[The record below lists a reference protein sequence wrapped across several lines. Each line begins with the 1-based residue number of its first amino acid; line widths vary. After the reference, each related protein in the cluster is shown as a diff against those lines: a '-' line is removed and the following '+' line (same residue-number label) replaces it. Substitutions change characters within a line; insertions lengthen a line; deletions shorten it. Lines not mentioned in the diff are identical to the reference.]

1 MNHLPIDFLLVED
14 SRHDIVAFKRAW
26 DENEIAN
33 RLTIVHDGVE
43 CLDYL
48 LARGRFEDRAGAPL
62 PGVILL
68 NNRMPKMDGLAVLKS
83 IRSQPGLTA
92 IPVIVFTAAES
103 DTKERQSY
111 RLGANAYMVK
121 PLHYADLSR
130 MVRRINAFWELVEVP
145 EVSS

>member
-1 MNHLPIDFLLVED
+1 MNDLPIDFLLVED
-14 SRHDIVAFKRAW
+14 SRHDIVAFQRAW

-48 LARGRFEDRAGAPL
+48 LGRGRYEDRAGAPL
-62 PGVILL
+62 PRVILL
-68 NNRMPKMDGLAVLKS
+68 NNRMPKMDGLAVLKR
-83 IRSQPGLTA
+83 IRSQPGLAA

-103 DTKERQSY
+103 DRKERQSY

-145 EVSS
+145 EVLS